1 MDLSSA
7 LTQRW
12 VINNIDRDAS
22 YLARR
27 MAVKYQVQIGE
38 VVMEALAELDE
49 YLSEGGDIPDGW
61 RTV

>member
-1 MDLSSA
+1 MELSSA
-7 LTQRW
+7 FTQRW
-12 VINNIDRDAS
+12 VINKIDRDAS

-49 YLSEGGDIPDGW
+49 YLSGGGDIPDGW

>member
-1 MDLSSA
+1 MDLSSE

>member
-1 MDLSSA
+1 MDLSSEF
-7 LTQRW
+7 TQRW
-12 VINNIDRDAS
+12 VINKIDRDAS

-49 YLSEGGDIPDGW
+49 YLSEGGHIPDGW

>member
-1 MDLSSA
+1 
-7 LTQRW
+7 

>member
-1 MDLSSA
+1 MDLSSEF
-7 LTQRW
+7 TQRW
-12 VINNIDRDAS
+12 VINKIDRDAS

>member
-1 MDLSSA
+1 MDLSSEW
-7 LTQRW
+7 TQRW
-12 VINNIDRDAS
+12 VINKIDRDAS

-27 MAVKYQVQIGE
+27 MAVKYQVQVAE

-49 YLSEGGDIPDGW
+49 YLSEGGHIPDGW

>member
-1 MDLSSA
+1 MELSSA
-7 LTQRW
+7 FRQRW